1 MARREK
7 HSFMLAN
14 PFDDR
19 PSLARTKAAV
29 TYGVLLGGNAAAWV
43 WVWIAFADRPALL
56 GIACLAYL
64 FGLRHAFD
72 ADHIAAIDNVVSKLM
87 QHGKAPYA
95 AGFFFSPG
103 HSSIVVL
110 ASIAIATT
118 ATALDGRLGALDE
131 MRSAVGTLLSALFL
145 LIIGIAN
152 FFILY
157 GVWAAFIRVSGGE
170 AVQDEALDTLLAGR
184 RLLAR
189 MFRPIFRS
197 VSRSWHMYPIGFL
210 FGLGFDTATE
220 IGLLGIAATQAAQGM
235 SVWTIL
241 VFPALFT
248 AGMSLLDTT
257 VW

>member
-7 HSFMLAN
+7 HSFVLAN

-72 ADHIAAIDNVVSKLM
+72 ADHIAAIDNVVRKLM

-118 ATALDGRLGALDE
+118 ATGWTAALACWTRCAARLG
-131 MRSAVGTLLSALFL
+131 RCF
-145 LIIGIAN
+145 
-152 FFILY
+152 
-157 GVWAAFIRVSGGE
+157 
-170 AVQDEALDTLLAGR
+170 R
-184 RLLAR
+184 RC
-189 MFRPIFRS
+189 S
-197 VSRSWHMYPIGFL
+197 C
-210 FGLGFDTATE
+210 
-220 IGLLGIAATQAAQGM
+220 
-235 SVWTIL
+235 
-241 VFPALFT
+241 
-248 AGMSLLDTT
+248 
-257 VW
+257 